1 MGGDALLNPRYAAGS
16 VRGRLYTVQP

>member
-1 MGGDALLNPRYAAGS
+1 MGGDALLSPRYAAGS